1 MFYMKVVKGVNHKCS
16 HDKEK
21 KIFFYFFN
29 SDVYIYIYIYD
40 GNSLNLWQSFHDI
53 FKSNQYAVYTLN
65 LYSAIC
71 QFVIVWS
78 PSHVQLFVTPGTVAR
93 QAPLSVGFS
102 RQR

>member
-1 MFYMKVVKGVNHKCS
+1 MTR
-16 HDKEK
+16 K
-21 KIFFYFFN
+21 KIFF
-29 SDVYIYIYIYD
+29 SISLTLMCACVCVCVCVYIYD

-53 FKSNQYAVYTLN
+53 FKSNKYAVYTLN

-78 PSHVQLFVTPGTVAR
+78 LSRVQLFVTPGTVAR

>member
-1 MFYMKVVKGVNHKCS
+1 MTR
-16 HDKEK
+16 K
-21 KIFFYFFN
+21 KNFF
-29 SDVYIYIYIYD
+29 SISLTLMCVCVYD

-53 FKSNQYAVYTLN
+53 FKSNKYAVYTLN

-78 PSHVQLFVTPGTVAR
+78 LSRVQLFVTPGTVAR